1 MIDSNNL
8 DVIRTNIRTLN
19 EKVLESNGDIATIIE
34 DVSDLEDDVG
44 TLETDVESIKTNI
57 GTTPLPE
64 GSTITSVIDL
74 LTKRTKITGFYGIDI
89 TKSGS
94 AIVVDMYTTESK
106 VTTDAY
112 TLQVRPTN
120 NDIRLLIKEGGTTT
134 YNKSVALT

>member
-1 MIDSNNL
+1 MINSNNIS
-8 DVIRTNIRTLN
+8 VMRENIRKLN
-19 EKVLESNGDIATIIE
+19 ELVDPKTISGLITNVEANTDAISDIN
-34 DVSDLEDDVG
+34 SLVG
-44 TLETDVESIKTNI
+44 A
-57 GTTPLPE
+57 TPLPE

-74 LTKRTKITGFYGIDI
+74 LTMRTKITGFYGIDI
-89 TKSGS
+89 TKAGS

-106 VTTDAY
+106 VSTDAY

>member
-1 MIDSNNL
+1 MINSNNIS
-8 DVIRTNIRTLN
+8 VMRENIRKLN
-19 EKVLESNGDIATIIE
+19 ELVDPKTISGLITNVEANTDAISDIN
-34 DVSDLEDDVG
+34 SLVG
-44 TLETDVESIKTNI
+44 A
-57 GTTPLPE
+57 TPLPE

-74 LTKRTKITGFYGIDI
+74 LTMRTKITGFYGIDI

-106 VTTDAY
+106 VSTDAY

>member
-1 MIDSNNL
+1 MINSNNIS
-8 DVIRTNIRTLN
+8 VMRENIRKLN
-19 EKVLESNGDIATIIE
+19 ELVDPETISGLITNVEANTDAISDIN
-34 DVSDLEDDVG
+34 SLVG
-44 TLETDVESIKTNI
+44 A
-57 GTTPLPE
+57 TPLPG

-106 VTTDAY
+106 VSTDAF

-120 NDIRLLIKEGGTTT
+120 NDIRLLIKEGGNTT